1 MESKTDHVISLA
13 KEIVD
18 DIELGRYDAQSIL
31 LKCSRLARYVNND
44 KIRKWLRFEMQGYV
58 LGDSISEEYM
68 SKTGRWTDKQE
79 NKGYWMPL
87 SQIESTIESE
97 KSTLSMLRIPDTSSA
112 HAGVIVNN
120 ITRQIHLISSQIS
133 KLGGV
138 KSRVIS
144 LAHDFATDVYYEKIF
159 DNLAE
164 SIFDKYKSEIDL
176 LIAQNAGDIIEQI
189 PSVVAR
195 LSDTNK
201 ESISQALTTCRR
213 IVDSFA
219 DHILPPSEETIQI
232 GDKVLSLKA
241 DKPLNRLNAYV
252 HLNCESE
259 SRKKKIRQNL
269 QNLYDRISTGVH
281 SDIDAQEAR
290 NLFFNVYLVLG
301 EILTLKK

>member
-1 MESKTDHVISLA
+1 M
-13 KEIVD
+13 
-18 DIELGRYDAQSIL
+18 
-31 LKCSRLARYVNND
+31 
-44 KIRKWLRFEMQGYV
+44 
-58 LGDSISEEYM
+58 
-68 SKTGRWTDKQE
+68 
-79 NKGYWMPL
+79 
-87 SQIESTIESE
+87 
-97 KSTLSMLRIPDTSSA
+97 
-112 HAGVIVNN
+112 
-120 ITRQIHLISSQIS
+120 
-133 KLGGV
+133 
-138 KSRVIS
+138 
-144 LAHDFATDVYYEKIF
+144 
-159 DNLAE
+159 
-164 SIFDKYKSEIDL
+164 
-176 LIAQNAGDIIEQI
+176 
-189 PSVVAR
+189 VAR